1 MGLNFEVYGDGSTFG
16 TGLSQG
22 KLCVDVGV
30 G

>member
-1 MGLNFEVYGDGSTFG
+1 MGLNFEVCGDSSAFR

-22 KLCVDVGV
+22 KLCGDVGV